1 MKMCVLPRYEA
12 LQAQEDSLVT
22 HALVALVV
30 GTRPRCSIHRAKR
43 FIVDNYN
50 ISPEDFSVRRYQ
62 PEDFLIIFN
71 DNAALETILHAP
83 PLPRAEANSMHFRVL
98 VELRCMVGC
107 SGVGGAR

>member
-30 GTRPRCSIHRAKR
+30 GTRPRCSVHRAKR

-71 DNAALETILHAP
+71 DNAALETVLHAP
-83 PLPRAEANSMHFRVL
+83 LLPRADLVL
-98 VELRCMVGC
+98 
-107 SGVGGAR
+107 